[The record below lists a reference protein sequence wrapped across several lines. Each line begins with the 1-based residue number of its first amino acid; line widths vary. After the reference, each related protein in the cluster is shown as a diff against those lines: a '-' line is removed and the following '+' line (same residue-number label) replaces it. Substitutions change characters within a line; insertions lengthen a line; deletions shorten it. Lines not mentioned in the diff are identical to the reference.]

1 MNQPGIDVVLYV
13 NNKPVAGQLNA
24 TLSQS
29 LTNIDITNKI
39 NGEWAEYLPNIHNWR
54 VSCQGM
60 YILNAESYTQLENA
74 FRENT
79 EISVIISFQ
88 NKNYFGQALI
98 IDFPLSSTYNAQFKY
113 SLSLLGTGQ
122 LNVQTNN

>member
-1 MNQPGIDVVLYV
+1 MNQPGVDVVIYI

-29 LTNIDITNKI
+29 LSQVDITNKI
-39 NGEWAEYLPNIHNWR
+39 NGTWSEYLPTIHNWR

-60 YILNAESYTQLENA
+60 YVLNAESYTEIENA
-74 FRENT
+74 FRENDEVT
-79 EISVIISFQ
+79 VIVSFQ
-88 NKNYFGQALI
+88 GKNYFGQALI